1 MVLGAG
7 LIAGNWVGLAGWT
20 LLVTLPLL
28 HRIHI
33 EESALLSALGDRYAI
48 YAAQHKRLVPL
59 IW

>member
-1 MVLGAG
+1 VVLGAG

-33 EESALLSALGDRYAI
+33 EENALLSALGDRYAI